1 MSGASTGLYAHELLS
16 EATDLPRHEAERLLM
31 AAAAWDRSKLAV
43 GGVVEPAAA
52 AEFRATVGRRRH
64 GEPLQYIEGTAQF
77 GPLELLVDDRALIPR
92 PETEQ
97 LWELVV
103 ARFPTAPDLVVDLC
117 TGSGNLAL
125 ACKHAWPDAAVFATD
140 SSSDAASLAR
150 LNAVRLGLDVTVL
163 TGDLYQPL
171 PHHLQHR
178 VDVIVANPPYL
189 AAAELAT
196 LAVEVRVHEPV
207 AALVAGPRGD
217 EVMTRIAAE
226 AAQWLRP
233 GGTIAVE
240 ISEFRA
246 ADAAALFE
254 GFDAEIVNDLAGK
267 PRFVVGAMGHGL
279 EA

>member
-1 MSGASTGLYAHELLS
+1 VSGASTGLYAHELLS